1 MEKKQRDLLDKHLE
15 LVIEA
20 NKITNLTRIT
30 DWKQGQLLHVE
41 DSLVGLPEVQDAPD
55 GWYADLG
62 TGGGFPGIPLAI
74 CTARKTLLVDSVGKK
89 TKALDSIVEEL
100 GIADNVST
108 YTGRAEEL
116 AMEHPGEFS
125 VITARALAS
134 LPSLLE
140 LAAPLLKRGGR
151 LVCYKARPK
160 EEEIKGALSLEK
172 KLGMKLVSQREALL
186 SDGETQRVIIVF
198 EKVKMQKIKLPRRV
212 GMAQRHPLA

>member
-1 MEKKQRDLLDKHLE
+1 MDKQQRALLDKHLE

-20 NKITNLTRIT
+20 NKVTNLTRIT
-30 DWKQGQLLHVE
+30 DWDQGQLLHVE
-41 DSLVGLPEVQDAPD
+41 DSLVGLSEVNEAPD

-74 CTARKTLLVDSVGKK
+74 CTGRDALLVDSVGKK
-89 TKALDSIVEEL
+89 TKALDSIVAEL
-100 GIADNVST
+100 GLSDHVAT

-116 AMEHPGEFS
+116 ALEHPGEFS
-125 VITARALAS
+125 VITARALSA

-151 LVCYKARPK
+151 LVCYKGRPK
-160 EEEIKGALSLEK
+160 EEEIEAAVSLEK
-172 KLGMKLVSQREALL
+172 KLGMKLLSQREALL
-186 SDGETQRVIIVF
+186 SDDETQRVILVF